1 LSFSGEIWREQANC
15 KKLGPSIFFSE
26 NEDGALS
33 RKNDANAKRV
43 CGDCAVKTNC
53 LSYALNEQIS
63 FGIWGGFTAR
73 ERSSIIRKFGLDDYT
88 TISSELVNKSLHMIK
103 YKN

>member
-1 LSFSGEIWREQANC
+1 LGFSNEFWRESANC
-15 KKLGPSIFFSE
+15 RKLGPGIFFSE
-26 NEDGALS
+26 NDEGSLS
-33 RKNDANAKRV
+33 RKNDTHAKKV
-43 CGDCAVKTNC
+43 CSNCAVKTDC
-53 LSYALNEQIS
+53 LSYALNEQIK

-73 ERSSIIRKFGLDDYT
+73 ERSSIIRKLALDDYT

>member
-1 LSFSGEIWREQANC
+1 MSSANEFWREKANC

-26 NEDGALS
+26 NEEGSLS
-33 RKNDANAKRV
+33 RRNDIHAKKV
-43 CGDCAVKTNC
+43 CSSCAVKTNC
-53 LSYALNEQIS
+53 LSYALNEQIN

-88 TISSELVNKSLHMIK
+88 TISSELVNQSLHMIK

>member
-1 LSFSGEIWREQANC
+1 MGFSNEFWREEANC

-33 RKNDANAKRV
+33 RKNDASAKRV
-43 CGDCAVKTNC
+43 CDDCLVKINC
-53 LSYALNEQIS
+53 LAYALNEQIG

-88 TISSELVNKSLHMIK
+88 SISSELVNKSLHMIK